1 MDNAKFSDLMPLVM
15 KLAENPT
22 VLNMLGNLMGQSQGK
37 GRSETSGQGDGGE
50 LMSALLGALGSVQ
63 GGGDAGRGQSG
74 RVSDLPGEVSQSR
87 GDGGAVMSELLK
99 ALNSPGAKPT
109 GINQAFGSR
118 EETENRILLLNAVRP
133 YLSEQ
138 RRQRLD
144 TVIRLLRIAEAGKL
158 DAFLSGR

>member
-1 MDNAKFSDLMPLVM
+1 MPLVM
-15 KLAENPT
+15 RLAENPA

-74 RVSDLPGEVSQSR
+74 RGQSGRVTDLPGEVSQSR

>member
-1 MDNAKFSDLMPLVM
+1 
-15 KLAENPT
+15 
-22 VLNMLGNLMGQSQGK
+22 
-37 GRSETSGQGDGGE
+37 
-50 LMSALLGALGSVQ
+50 MSALLGALGSVQ

-74 RVSDLPGEVSQSR
+74 RVTDLPGEVSQSR

-99 ALNSPGAKPT
+99 ALNSPGTKPT